1 MNRMDVVGTLQSE
14 PISSRVYSK
23 GQVTIP
29 ARIRKRL
36 NIGDGTLL
44 SFLQIGEVILL
55 SPRRLVVPGA
65 QKEIAWIMEE
75 EGVTLQELLE
85 GLEEERLRYNR
96 EEYGKQR
103 KKEKG

>member
-1 MNRMDVVGTLQSE
+1 MSQRDIDGMLQLE
-14 PISSRVYSK
+14 PIFLRVYSK

-29 ARIRKRL
+29 AKIRKSL
-36 NIGDGTLL
+36 NIGEGTLL

-65 QKEIAWIMEE
+65 QREIAQIMEKG
-75 EGVTLQELLE
+75 GVTMRELLE

-96 EEYGKQR
+96 EEYGI
-103 KKEKG
+103 